1 MTQAATWNSGPEHEP
16 PSSMTICSR
25 LPGELAIALDGEPI
39 PSPPQRT
46 QGSMAVLLLY
56 PAPNGTST
64 WLERAHPIDIHSNVH
79 CPVSDLAAPEEGEP
93 ACFASPPGARPGL

>member
-16 PSSMTICSR
+16 ASSMAIRSR
-25 LPGELAIALDGEPI
+25 LPGELAIALDGEPV

-56 PAPNGTST
+56 SIPNGASI
-64 WLERAHPIDIHSNVH
+64 WPEGAHPIDIHSDVH
-79 CPVSDLAAPEEGEP
+79 RPVGDLAAPEEREP
-93 ACFASPPGARPGL
+93 ACFAL